1 MKDIIIFINIMTT
14 KDRFLRIR
22 EYIDAQNILDEL
34 ESFLS
39 DEDLQEFCLEL
50 EEEYEI
56 NLDEDDYYDE

>member
-22 EYIDAQNILDEL
+22 DYIDAQNILDEL

>member
-1 MKDIIIFINIMTT
+1 MTT

-22 EYIDAQNILDEL
+22 DYIDAQNILDEL

-39 DEDLQEFCLEL
+39 DEELQEFCLEL

>member
-1 MKDIIIFINIMTT
+1 MTV

-22 EYIDAQNILDEL
+22 DYIDAQNILDEL

-39 DEDLQEFCLEL
+39 DSDLEEFCVQL

-56 NLDEDDYYDE
+56 ESEEDEYYED

>member
-1 MKDIIIFINIMTT
+1 MTT

-22 EYIDAQNILDEL
+22 DYIDAQNILDEL

-39 DEDLQEFCLEL
+39 DEDLKEFCLEL

-56 NLDEDDYYDE
+56 DLDEDDYYDE

>member
-1 MKDIIIFINIMTT
+1 MKPIIIFINIMTT

-22 EYIDAQNILDEL
+22 DYIDAQNILDEL